1 MKIYNLHRFSK
12 PEFLRQVA
20 PELLLAFLRRF
31 REFNTNLNPNGT
43 VDYEKLGRQ
52 LTSPTGKIDPAMFDA
67 LALIDEMS
75 ADRNFD
81 LLQDTIGGKSYAAE
95 IGSNASAAD
104 LALLLWLY
112 EPRMLEQLHAK
123 FNGKAPRSFIYF
135 YGESIEKREMAP
147 PSRNLKQKLARLLN
161 RIFSRKRRGRTVRIV
176 VFEEPEEYC
185 FMLRKGEPIT
195 RDSSI
200 TPEGETNCIYY
211 RPERFDIVVLRP
223 KVSEIRLAIY
233 RKAPWIVEAYRT
245 MFGYVFY
252 GDREFFS
259 GDDVFTLEPLMTR
272 GEKALECGDIDGME
286 SVTLVQCKFATAKGE
301 IAALHGDLAIQVVK
315 GLKLKLLA
323 NAKIISA
330 KFKIKFIDS
339 QAERMVKIKAGN
351 LAEFKYDD
359 DGRKIEEWLTLR
371 EFKNVRH

>member
-20 PELLLAFLRRF
+20 PELLLAFLHRF
-31 REFNTNLNPNGT
+31 PEFGIELKDSGT
-43 VDYEKLGRQ
+43 IDYDKLGQ
-52 LTSPTGKIDPAMFDA
+52 HLASPTGKINPAMFDA

-81 LLQDTIGGKSYAAE
+81 LLQDTVGDKPYSSKLGD
-95 IGSNASAAD
+95 NASAAD
-104 LALLLWLY
+104 LALILWLH
-112 EPRMLEQLHAK
+112 EPKKLEQLQAK
-123 FNGKAPRSFIYF
+123 FSGKAPRSFVYF
-135 YGESIEKREMAP
+135 HGESIKKPTMAT
-147 PSRNLKQKLARLLN
+147 PSRHLRQKLARLLN

-176 VFEEPEEYC
+176 VFEELDEYC
-185 FMLRKGEPIT
+185 FMLRKGEPLT

-200 TPEGETNCIYY
+200 TPEGETNTIYY
-211 RPERFDIVVLRP
+211 QPERFDIVALRP
-223 KVSEIRLAIY
+223 RISEIRLAIY

-245 MFGYVFY
+245 MFGHVFY

-259 GDDVFTLEPLMTR
+259 GDKVFTLEPLIKD
-272 GEKALECGDIDGME
+272 GEKALECKDIAGME
-286 SVTLVQCKFATAKGE
+286 SVTLVQCKFATSKGE
-301 IAALHGDLAIQVVK
+301 IAAIHGELAIQVIK
-315 GLKLKLLA
+315 GMKLELLK

-330 KFKIKFIDS
+330 KFRVKFKDS
-339 QAERMVKIKAGN
+339 QAERMVKIKDGN

-359 DGRKIEEWLTLR
+359 DGRKIEAWLTLR